1 MTVPNGTR
9 KEIMTE
15 EATTEAVE
23 AKEFDAAIKELGDKI
38 AALTLKEAVDLK
50 DYLKEAYSIEP
61 AAGGAVMM
69 AGPAADAEEAEEQT
83 AFDVVL
89 KEIGDKKIGVI
100 KAVRA
105 LTNLGLKEA
114 KDLVESAPKAIVE
127 GASKDDADAAKAAL
141 EEAGATVSVE

>member
-15 EATTEAVE
+15 EATVE

-127 GASKDDADAAKAAL
+127 GASKEDAEAAKATL
-141 EEAGATVSVE
+141 EEAGATVGIE